1 MQALFLFLFFLR
13 LFLLICANYC
23 IILYISSLARGCSIL
38 NRSSGWYIISPDVP
52 VLYLFEARPTF
63 TFFFSLPLQP
73 VKAACTIYKYSFI
86 SPSSLD
92 PFFFLFFQIHLS
104 IYTYSYIYIR
114 NNGSLRRDWS
124 WGYVFWLW
132 IQHILLPV
140 PMRWPV
146 SGLCRQAHGWFGRYA
161 HRRVP

>member
-1 MQALFLFLFFLR
+1 MQALFLFLFFLH

-92 PFFFLFFQIHLS
+92 PFLFFIFSNTFIHIHLFLHIHTKQWFFTTRLILRICLLTLNPTHS
-104 IYTYSYIYIR
+104 STRAHAVTSFR
-114 NNGSLRRDWS
+114 SL
-124 WGYVFWLW
+124 
-132 IQHILLPV
+132 
-140 PMRWPV
+140 
-146 SGLCRQAHGWFGRYA
+146 
-161 HRRVP
+161 